1 MRIVIDHAEIREGV
15 VFKTTFHE
23 VQLTVDFSH
32 EEKQIISQRG
42 LGEQL
47 LLERVPAGAR
57 AEDNPEWYHLK
68 IKHLV
73 ERKPDRHRCANP
85 GDAKLYEAQLI
96 AVLQQLKAWLEANAD
111 PAGRTVI
118 EL

>member
-1 MRIVIDHAEIREGV
+1 MRIVIDHAEIQEGS

-42 LGEQL
+42 LGEQV
-47 LLERVPAGAR
+47 LLERVPASAR
-57 AEDNPEWYHLK
+57 PDDDPNWYALKVRHL
-68 IKHLV
+68 L

-85 GDAKLYEAQLI
+85 SDAKHYEAQLI
-96 AVLQQLKAWLEANAD
+96 AVLQQMKAWLEVNAD